1 MGKNTWPS
9 LNDLIQQYLKDM
21 PQKNT
26 IPRFQAALAKQPLVF
41 TQFSE
46 IAAGIALPG
55 FTRNLEQWGLR
66 LDELT
71 RALLTGP
78 DHRRADLETVMEM
91 VSFLN
96 EQVTCQIIQEAMA
109 ALEASDN
116 LTPPCPFCWISMG
129 SDARQ
134 EQVVRT
140 DQDNAL
146 IYADTA
152 GETAKKTDRYFWALA
167 ERIVQNLDRFGFR
180 RCTGNVM
187 ATNPVWRRSLGGWL
201 AALEQWVGSSA
212 PEAVRQ
218 LTILMDFRAVYGD
231 MRLARI
237 IQSRV
242 FNLFDQNPSVSH
254 FLARD
259 DRLSASPKTLFG
271 RIRTQRKGKT
281 TACFNLKTNGLA
293 HLINGAR
300 ILAANHRIQVPST
313 LKRLHLLGEEQVLP
327 EEEYHEYAGAFRHLI
342 RLKFETHLSGQG
354 KKNLPIHCMDV
365 STLNQDQRGALVRS
379 LDAVDRMQK
388 RIYRTYNQIWMNFF
402 N

>member
-1 MGKNTWPS
+1 
-9 LNDLIQQYLKDM
+9 M

-26 IPRFQAALAKQPLVF
+26 IPQFQAALAELPLVS
-41 TQFSE
+41 TQFSR
-46 IAAGIALPG
+46 IAAGIGSPG
-55 FTRNLEQWGLR
+55 FTRDLDQWGLR
-66 LDELT
+66 LDELS

-78 DHRRADLETVMEM
+78 DQKRTDLETVMEM
-91 VSFLN
+91 ISFLN
-96 EQVTCQIIQEAMA
+96 EQVTCQIIQEAIA

-129 SDARQ
+129 SDARE

-146 IYADTA
+146 IYVDTDGA
-152 GETAKKTDRYFWALA
+152 AAQNTDRYFLALA
-167 ERIVQNLDRFGFR
+167 ERIVQDLDRFGFR

-187 ATNPVWRRSLGGWL
+187 AINPVWRRSLGSWL
-201 AALEQWVGSSA
+201 KALDQWVGSSA

-231 MRLARI
+231 KRLARI
-237 IQSRV
+237 IQARV
-242 FNLFDQNPSVSH
+242 FDLFDQNPSVSH

-259 DRLSASPKTLFG
+259 DRLFASPKTLFG

-281 TACFNLKTNGLA
+281 TACFNLKTNGLV

-313 LKRLHLLGEEQVLP
+313 LKRLQLLEEEQVLP
-327 EEEYHEYAGAFRHLI
+327 AEEYHEYAGAFRHLI
-342 RLKFETHLSGQG
+342 RLKFENHLSGQG
-354 KKNLPIHCMDV
+354 KKNLPIHCIDV
-365 STLNQDQRGALVRS
+365 STLNQDQRGALMQS
-379 LDAVDRMQK
+379 LDAV
-388 RIYRTYNQIWMNFF
+388 
-402 N
+402 